1 MSKKSELAKSA
12 FIARYDNENTRK
24 GYLYSIDKYYA
35 WCDDQK
41 IKPLSAKREHIE
53 VFARSL
59 EEGGLARSSVAFVLN
74 GLAGLYKYAHIDG
87 RIDSNPM
94 AYVRRPKIQR
104 ESTTNGLS
112 RTEFADVLEVAEL
125 HSCRAHA
132 LVCLLGY
139 NGLRVSEACGIDFEH
154 LGFTR
159 GYSTAKIKRKGN
171 KKQRIPL
178 SQQTA
183 WAVEKLKQENSL
195 QSGPLLLRRD
205 GQRMDNR
212 TADRLVKRIAREAGI
227 DKKISPH
234 SFRHT
239 FVTLSLDAGVSERDI
254 QNSTGHAD
262 IRMISFYDR
271 NRESL
276 ARNATHALTAY
287 VSGAA

>member
-1 MSKKSELAKSA
+1 MLSKSELARDA
-12 FIARYDNENTRK
+12 FIIRYDNENTRR
-24 GYLYSIDKYYA
+24 GYLYSIGKYYA
-35 WCDDQK
+35 WCEDCGL
-41 IKPLSAKREHIE
+41 KPLKAKREHIE

-59 EEGGLARSSVAFVLN
+59 EQSGLAKSSVAFILN
-74 GLAGLYKYAHIDG
+74 GVAGLYKYAHIDG

-112 RTEFADVLEVAEL
+112 RTEFADILEAAES

-139 NGLRVSEACGIDFEH
+139 NGLRVSEACGIDVEH
-154 LGFTR
+154 LGFSR
-159 GYSTAKIKRKGN
+159 GYATIKIKRKGD
-171 KKQRIPL
+171 KRQKIPM

-183 WAVEKLKQENSL
+183 WAVDKLKRECSIHA
-195 QSGPLLLRRD
+195 GPLLLRRD
-205 GQRMDNR
+205 GKRMDNR
-212 TADRLVKRIAREAGI
+212 TADRIVKSLARVAGV